1 MLSKVDESASPV
13 IQACPVCQGKVLA
26 TERFCPSCGKDL
38 RWSERPRADA
48 LCIPR
53 ALDVGKFQLAAD
65 RSAARALAVAAPVQT
80 LVRYYLRRIAEPE
93 YRNQLLGN
101 ALRVSATQAPRVHR
115 LARHCERILHTAPVE
130 VYVSTSSEAAAF
142 AFGSGETDVIVITS
156 GLVDFL
162 PSDQELLFV
171 LGQQLGHVK
180 ADHVVYLTVAKAL
193 GTALK
198 GIPALGGA
206 LSSAANF
213 LLVPWQRTA
222 TLTADRAGLLCCQDL
237 RTAAMTIAKMTL
249 GYGQSISGINL
260 DEFLAQAKHVER
272 TGDWGD
278 TWKPV
283 PALGRRMRNLEDFL
297 DSPEWATIF
306 EGSWD
311 PLAPRFACFYCTGG
325 ASPAST
331 RTRLDR
337 LACGDCGRDLM
348 VEEVPCPACC
358 APVPVAAGNSLGD
371 LQCSACEAPYLDE
384 ARAARYRGDLGE
396 AARARSAYATLGVSA
411 AAPPA
416 RLRRAFRERMAPL
429 ENRVAGVGGA
439 DPVPQKIR
447 LYAAF
452 KTLIDPVRR
461 AQHDRNLEHAA
472 LLENLDIPAPEAA
485 CRRCGAARRGP
496 HCGQC
501 GHDEARHDG
510 PASPLPEIEASLQR
524 AAGQDVGELHVDP
537 TGPFSLAFHTDR
549 RTLLFRGHRSLDRP
563 SVIRDLLRSAT
574 DVAAALRPAMRA
586 EVFAVV
592 EGDVDLELLERI
604 LLRTPGSPRYV
615 LSLVRRHPDGHLEV
629 GLPEQIG
636 TAEPPA
642 SYPKVATWISKL
654 LELDEG

>member
-1 MLSKVDESASPV
+1 MLTSVDESESPV
-13 IQACPVCQGKVLA
+13 RQDCPGCQAEVLV
-26 TERFCPSCGKDL
+26 TERYCPRCGEDL
-38 RWSERPRADA
+38 RWKARPRTNA
-48 LCIPR
+48 LRIPR
-53 ALDVGKFQLAAD
+53 ALDVAQFQLAAD
-65 RSAARALAVAAPVQT
+65 RSAARALALAAPVQT

-101 ALRVSATQAPRVHR
+101 ALRVSPTQAPRVHR

-156 GLVDFL
+156 ALVDFL
-162 PSDQELLFV
+162 PKDDQLLFV

-180 ADHVVYLTVAKAL
+180 ADHVLYLTIAKAL

-198 GIPALGGA
+198 GIPALGSA

-213 LLVPWQRTA
+213 LLVPWQRMA

-237 RTAAMTIAKMTL
+237 RTAALTITKMTL
-249 GYGQSISGINL
+249 GYTKSIAAINF

-283 PALGRRMRNLEDFL
+283 PALGRRLRNLEDYL
-297 DSPEWATIF
+297 DSVKWATIF

-311 PLAPRFACFYCTGG
+311 PLAPRFACFYCSGG
-325 ASPAST
+325 AAPTTT

-337 LACGDCGRDLM
+337 LACSDCGRDLM

-358 APVPVAAGNSLGD
+358 APVPVAEANSLDD
-371 LQCSACEAPYLDE
+371 LECPACETSYLDE
-384 ARAARYRGDLGE
+384 TRAARYRGDLGE
-396 AARARSAYATLGVSA
+396 VARARSAYSTLGVSPS
-411 AAPPA
+411 APPA

-452 KTLIDPVRR
+452 KTLIDPARR
-461 AQHDRNLEHAA
+461 AAHDRLLEHAA
-472 LLENLDIPAPEAA
+472 LLENLDIPAPEAP

-496 HCGQC
+496 HCGLC
-501 GHDEARHDG
+501 GHDESRQDG
-510 PASPLPEIEASLQR
+510 PSSPLPEIEEALRR
-524 AAGQDVGELHVDP
+524 AAGDDVGELHVDP
-537 TGPFSLAFHTDR
+537 MGPFALAFHTDR
-549 RTLLFRGHRSLDRP
+549 RSLLIRRCEALDRP
-563 SVIRDLLRSAT
+563 GAIRDLLRAAS
-574 DVAAALRPAMRA
+574 DVAAALRPAVQA
-586 EVFAVV
+586 EVFAIV
-592 EGDVDLELLERI
+592 EGAIDEELLERI
-604 LLRTPGSPRYV
+604 LSRTPGTPRYT
-615 LSLVRRHPDGHLEV
+615 LSLVRRGPDGHLDV
-629 GLPEQIG
+629 GLPADIG
-636 TAEPPA
+636 TPEPPERFDGVEA
-642 SYPKVATWISKL
+642 WIHQL
-654 LELDEG
+654 LELD